1 MTIENIKE
9 LMDGV
14 DLGALLPDLGSI
26 EYYVALLARLALL
39 AGPVIMLAL
48 GLHYFL
54 LAPKEANYTTGYRFR
69 WGMASVESW
78 QCTQQVAGAIW
89 SLLGFG
95 LLVAMSFT
103 VANLREMEMLAM
115 LLLAAK
121 RLLLQAAL
129 AVGSRLLI
137 NLIVFARYDRKGK
150 RRLTWR
156 ELHEA

>member
-14 DLGALLPDLGSI
+14 DIAQLLPNIDSI
-26 EYYVALLARLALL
+26 LAFAVFLARFCLL
-39 AGPVIMLAL
+39 LGPVVVLAL

-78 QCTQQVAGAIW
+78 RFMQQVAGIVW
-89 SLLGFG
+89 GLLGLG
-95 LLVAMSFT
+95 LLIAMGVT
-103 VANLREMEMLAM
+103 NGQLADLALM
-115 LLLAAK
+115 DVLWLVVKRLALQIALLL
-121 RLLLQAAL
+121 
-129 AVGSRLLI
+129 GSCVVI
-137 NLIVFARYDRKGK
+137 DVIVFSRFDRKGK

-156 ELHEA
+156 ELYQV